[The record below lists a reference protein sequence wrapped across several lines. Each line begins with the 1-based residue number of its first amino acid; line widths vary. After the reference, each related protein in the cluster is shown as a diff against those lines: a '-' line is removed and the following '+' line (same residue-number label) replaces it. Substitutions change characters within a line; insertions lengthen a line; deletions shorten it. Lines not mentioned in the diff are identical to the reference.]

1 MMNIFSQDKS
11 MMNKRGIRAY
21 QRLSKPAAVY
31 PEDATKAAFPRV
43 DRPVAAGLPRAAGAS
58 AVQKNIGEYFRT
70 EIEERAARNKKKKT
84 SAQKKSGAR
93 KAAELL
99 LLVGKDEASNI
110 LQHMSVEEVRSVIYE
125 LARIKHLDP
134 KDAKKTLA
142 EFGRE
147 ADERG
152 IYSGGVDIA
161 RGFLKVA
168 FGENE
173 GERILRNAA
182 GELLDRPFAFL
193 EDLEL
198 AQLLGLLKDESVET
212 LSVILPR
219 LTPSVAKV
227 VLEHVHPAMQA
238 DVVKRIAAVGRVDS
252 AVIIKIEEILRE
264 RIRRQGG
271 PVAIS
276 EEIDG
281 HQALA
286 NILRHMSISD
296 EKKLL
301 GQLATDEPE
310 MAKTVEDHLITIDSL
325 LYMTNRD
332 LHEIFRRM
340 EEKDIG
346 LLIKGKTPEVRER
359 ILESLSVRK
368 RNMVLEEE
376 QLMGPMRKRDVDKA
390 TREFLEDLREKERQG
405 KVIILRPGESLV

>member
-1 MMNIFSQDKS
+1 MKDIFSQDKP

-21 QRLSKPAAVY
+21 QKLSKPAAVH
-31 PEDATKAAFPRV
+31 PEEMIRPSFPKM
-43 DRPVAAGLPRAAGAS
+43 DRQPKTPMPQPAS
-58 AVQKNIGEYFRT
+58 SSIQKNINEYFRS
-70 EIEERAARNKKKKT
+70 EIEDKAARNKKKKT
-84 SAQKKSGAR
+84 VGQKKSGAR

-110 LQHMSVEEVRSVIYE
+110 LQHMSVEEVRAVIYE

-147 ADERG
+147 ADEHG

-168 FGENE
+168 FGDHE

-227 VLEHVHPAMQA
+227 
-238 DVVKRIAAVGRVDS
+238 I
-252 AVIIKIEEILRE
+252 
-264 RIRRQGG
+264 
-271 PVAIS
+271 
-276 EEIDG
+276 
-281 HQALA
+281 
-286 NILRHMSISD
+286 
-296 EKKLL
+296 
-301 GQLATDEPE
+301 
-310 MAKTVEDHLITIDSL
+310 
-325 LYMTNRD
+325 
-332 LHEIFRRM
+332 
-340 EEKDIG
+340 
-346 LLIKGKTPEVRER
+346 
-359 ILESLSVRK
+359 
-368 RNMVLEEE
+368 
-376 QLMGPMRKRDVDKA
+376 
-390 TREFLEDLREKERQG
+390 
-405 KVIILRPGESLV
+405 